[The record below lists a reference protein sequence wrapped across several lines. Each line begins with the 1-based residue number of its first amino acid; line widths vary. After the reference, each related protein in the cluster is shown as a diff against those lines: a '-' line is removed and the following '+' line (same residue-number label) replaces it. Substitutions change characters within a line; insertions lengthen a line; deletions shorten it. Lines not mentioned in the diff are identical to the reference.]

1 MTETLTI
8 RLPKRLRAARVLP
21 GPSPQAEGGTPAP
34 AAQADVQVEL
44 QRRAEEN
51 RQQVERD
58 RAQLA
63 AARDALVDAA
73 GKLAEYQ
80 AAIFAQAEGQL
91 VDLAVEIARKV
102 VMQEVEADRVRIA
115 PIVRE
120 ALSGLPKGGAAEVIV
135 RLNPED
141 LKRCELSAEGGDA
154 VAGRVRFVA
163 DPAVGRAEC
172 VLETPEGVIESSP
185 QSHLAEI
192 ADVLKGEE

>member
-1 MTETLTI
+1 MTQMPTI

-21 GPSPQAEGGTPAP
+21 GPSPQAGGGAGVP
-34 AAQADVQVEL
+34 AAADVQAEID
-44 QRRAEEN
+44 RRTAETR
-51 RQQVERD
+51 RQIEREK
-58 RAQLA
+58 AQLSS
-63 AARDALVDAA
+63 ARNALVDAA

-80 AAIFAQAEGQL
+80 AAIFAQAEAQL

-102 VMQEVEADRVRIA
+102 VMQEIEADRVRID
-115 PIVRE
+115 PVIKE
-120 ALSGLPKGGAAEVIV
+120 ALSRRPRGGEGDVTV

-141 LKRCELSAEGGDA
+141 LKRCELAGGGEA
-154 VAGRVRFVA
+154 VAGTVHFVA

-185 QSHLAEI
+185 GTHLAEI